1 MEHYFMNKVLI
12 ILISISLLA
21 FGIHFYG
28 SIPTVWITAVMASGY
43 IGLGV
48 IAWMNERKYQDVKRE
63 YLKRMRQRRK

>member
-28 SIPTVWITAVMASGY
+28 SIPTVWITVLMAVGY
-43 IGLGV
+43 TGLAI
-48 IAWMNERKYQDVKRE
+48 IAWMNERKYKE
-63 YLKRMRQRRK
+63 EKKAYLKRRKNK

>member
-28 SIPTVWITAVMASGY
+28 SIPTVWITVLMAVGY
-43 IGLGV
+43 VGLAI
-48 IAWMNERKYQDVKRE
+48 IAWMNERKYKDEKQA
-63 YLKRMRQRRK
+63 YLKRKKNK